1 MQILNF
7 RVLATSQRGA
17 AQKQNP
23 AHNANFKF

>member
-7 RVLATSQRGA
+7 KVFTTRLRGA

-23 AHNANFKF
+23 AHNTNFKF